1 MVTGTRLF
9 FYLPLFLTKKILVM
23 NNILP
28 IRCPTRNNN
37 GRYLTR
43 LTYA

>member
-9 FYLPLFLTKKILVM
+9 FSQPLFVTKKILVM
-23 NNILP
+23 NHILP
-28 IRCPTRNNN
+28 IRYPTRNNS